1 MLDPAPLRTTVHS
14 AATDAADET
23 HAIPAP
29 RPFVVDSYALLDH
42 RTRERL
48 IDADTAPAGRYL
60 ALEHAGHT
68 RLIPLARPIT
78 HIGRGLVAD
87 VRLQDPHVS
96 RRHAIVALRGDG
108 ARALDDRSANGTYVN
123 GRRVTTV
130 ALSDGDVLR
139 IGRAVLRYVEVAPRR
154 RPEPVRRTPLAPRA
168 GRTPGPA
175 AA

>member
-1 MLDPAPLRTTVHS
+1 MPDRASLPTTVS
-14 AATDAADET
+14 PSVEAGEET

-29 RPFVVDSYALLDH
+29 RPFIVDSYALLDH
-42 RTRERL
+42 RTRELL
-48 IDADTAPAGRYL
+48 IDADSAPSGRYL
-60 ALEHAGHT
+60 ALEHAGRT
-68 RLIPLARPIT
+68 RLIPLTRPIT

-96 RRHAIVALRGDG
+96 RRHAIVALRGEG

-123 GRRVTTV
+123 GRRVMTV

-154 RPEPVRRTPLAPRA
+154 RPAPVRRTPLAPRA
-168 GRTPGPA
+168 GRRPGPA